1 MTEPKPDFPRLR
13 RVDAGAPF
21 QWLRLGLADL
31 KACPGAGLFYGF
43 CFALAGY
50 LIAWI
55 LRDSPQY
62 LAAATAGFLLVA
74 PALSIGIYEVSRRR
88 ERGEPCALAPTLMAW
103 RENTANIGLF
113 SLVLLMV
120 FLIWARASLV
130 SFAMFF
136 SGAMPDVR
144 SMLAQVSNPENL
156 GFLVAWLAIGAVF
169 ALLVFAISVVTI
181 PLMMD
186 RRHDAV
192 TAALVSVQVVFKN
205 PGAMAMWAAIIA
217 WSCAAGLL
225 MGFIGI
231 IVVAPLL
238 GHATWHAYRDLVEAA
253 P

>member
-1 MTEPKPDFPRLR
+1 MMETKPDFPRLR

-21 QWLRLGLADL
+21 QWIKLGLADL
-31 KACPGAGLFYGF
+31 KACPSAGLFYGF

-55 LRDSPQY
+55 LRDRPQY

-88 ERGEPCALAPTLMAW
+88 ERGEPCALAPTLTAW
-103 RENTANIGLF
+103 RANAANLGLF
-113 SLVLLMV
+113 SLVLLAV
-120 FLIWARASLV
+120 FLVWARASLV

-136 SGAMPDVR
+136 SDAMPDIRNMLIQVVR
-144 SMLAQVSNPENL
+144 PDNF
-156 GFLVAWLAIGAVF
+156 GFLAVWLGIGALF
-169 ALLVFAISVVTI
+169 ALLVFAISVVAI

-186 RRHDAV
+186 RRLDAV
-192 TAALVSVQVVFKN
+192 TAALTSMRVVIEN
-205 PGAMAMWAAIIA
+205 PGAMTMWAAVIA
-217 WSCAAGLL
+217 WAGAAGLL

-238 GHATWHAYRDLVEAA
+238 GHATWHAYRELVDA
-253 P
+253 